1 MVLGRTLESPLDS
14 QEISRFILKEITLN
28 LHRKDEAEAPIL
40 WPRDVTS
47 RLIGIAPDS
56 GED

>member
-1 MVLGRTLESPLDS
+1 MLGRTVESPLDS

-47 RLIGIAPDS
+47 RLIGKAPDS
-56 GED
+56 GKD